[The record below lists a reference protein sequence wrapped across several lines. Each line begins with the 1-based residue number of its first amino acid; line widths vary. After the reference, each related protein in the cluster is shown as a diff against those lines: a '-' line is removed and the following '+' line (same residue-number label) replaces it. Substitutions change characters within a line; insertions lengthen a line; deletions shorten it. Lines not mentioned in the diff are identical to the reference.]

1 MSEDVFDATS
11 APEFTTIHEPIRDR
25 PDLPPRAITAAAQ
38 VLNGPKIERVK
49 RKQTGKGLPWQIAS
63 WEYYDEI
70 GEYSW
75 SVELLATHVSK
86 VRLVAARDVPGGDE
100 PIQVGA
106 EYELDGETHQP
117 SQIEIDAAALVS
129 AIAGGT
135 AGQQQLMYRGAVQKI
150 VAAES
155 YVVIRNDPE
164 GGDPRW
170 DAYSNEEIQYSA
182 NGWKVSDGTETFTLG
197 PDDVLIRVWRP
208 HPKKRSEPRSSS
220 KPLLPVLAEIKG
232 LTQAIAARID
242 SRLAGAGV
250 LFIPESAALMSSQS
264 QDLDE
269 GEDPFVAE
277 LIDSMLT
284 PIRDRDS
291 AAAVVPIVVRVPDE
305 SIGKVQH
312 IRFEVTTKAEEAAQ
326 RLDAITRMARAVDLP
341 QEQVLG
347 LGSMN
352 HWGAWQADEST
363 VKGPVATLAAIDC
376 HAYTVGYL
384 RPALLELGHSEED
397 VSGLLVWYDLTDL
410 IQRPDRSAN
419 ARDVFVLNGLS
430 GTALRRENGFD
441 EADEPTEEDTCLG
454 LLHKMIDND
463 PANARYWLE
472 ALGPCAGLTLNL
484 PAEPPPAKV
493 TIREAVPAPTDAV
506 PPSDQPQQGP
516 PATDQAALAA
526 SVAIADGTCP
536 DPVDCL
542 YGTCELAVLRA
553 LELAGKKMRGS
564 SPRNIRAG
572 LLEVPGHELH
582 CNSLVASANTHSTDA
597 LMEGAWAPLAT
608 VMPMRDALVAD
619 LDDYV
624 RLLIDTRQP
633 HDPNWLRPI
642 VAKHAS

>member
-1 MSEDVFDATS
+1 MSEDVFDAAN
-11 APEFTTIHEPIRDR
+11 APEFTTIQESIRDR

-49 RKQTGKGLPWQIAS
+49 RKQSGKGLPWQTAS

-86 VRLVAARDVPGGDE
+86 VRLIAARDVPGGDE
-100 PIQVGA
+100 PIQIGG

-117 SQIEIDAAALVS
+117 SQVEIDAAALVS

-155 YVVIRNDPE
+155 YVVIRTDPD

-182 NGWKVSDGTETFTLG
+182 TGWKVSDGTETFTLT

-264 QDLDE
+264 QDLEE

-291 AAAVVPIVVRVPDE
+291 AAAVVPIVVRVPDD

-312 IRFEVTTKAEEAAQ
+312 IRFEVTSKAEEAAQ
-326 RLDAITRMARAVDLP
+326 RLDAVTRMARAVDLP

-347 LGSMN
+347 LGAMN

-397 VSGLLVWYDLTDL
+397 VASLLVWYDLTDL
-410 IQRPDRSAN
+410 IQRPDRSDQALQVYD
-419 ARDVFVLNGLS
+419 RGGL
-430 GTALRRENGFD
+430 GFGALLRETGFD
-441 EADEPTEEDTCLG
+441 DSDEPTEEDTCRR
-454 LLHKMIDND
+454 LLFQMMEAD
-463 PANARYWLE
+463 PTNAAKWLE
-472 ALGPCAGLTLNL
+472 ALGPCAGLTLPPL
-484 PAEPPPAKV
+484 TDIFGDGSVMIPQQPGVPTGPPVIEP
-493 TIREAVPAPTDAV
+493 TG
-506 PPSDQPQQGP
+506 QQGP
-516 PATDQAALAA
+516 PNTDQQQLTA
-526 SVAIADGTCP
+526 SADGTCP

-542 YGTCELAVLRA
+542 YSTCEVAVLRA

-597 LMEGAWAPLAT
+597 LMEGAWSPLAIAL
-608 VMPMRDALVAD
+608 PMREALVAD

>member
-11 APEFTTIHEPIRDR
+11 APEFTTIREPIRDR

-49 RKQTGKGLPWQIAS
+49 RKQAGKGLPWQMLS

-86 VRLVAARDVPGGDE
+86 VRLIAARDVPGGDE
-100 PIQVGA
+100 PVQVGG

-117 SQIEIDAAALVS
+117 TQIEIDAAALVS

-170 DAYSNEEIQYSA
+170 DAYSNEEIQYSQA
-182 NGWKVSDGTETFTLG
+182 GWKVADGTETYTLG
-197 PDDVLIRVWRP
+197 PEDVLIRIWRP

-264 QDLDE
+264 ADLEE

-291 AAAVVPIVVRVPDE
+291 AAAVVPIVVRVPDD

-312 IRFEVTTKAEEAAQ
+312 LRFEVTTKAEEAAQ
-326 RLDAITRMARAVDLP
+326 RLDAVTRMARAVDLP
-341 QEQVLG
+341 QEEVLG
-347 LGSMN
+347 LGGMN

-363 VKGPVATLAAIDC
+363 VKGPVATLAAIDA
-376 HAYTVGYL
+376 HAYTIGYL
-384 RPALLELGHSEED
+384 RPALLELGHSAED
-397 VSGLLVWYDLTDL
+397 VASLLVWYDLTDL
-410 IQRPDRSAN
+410 IQRPDRSEQALQ
-419 ARDVFVLNGLS
+419 VFDRGGLS
-430 GTALRRENGFD
+430 FGALLRETGFD
-441 EADEPTEEDTCLG
+441 DADEPTEEDTCRR
-454 LLHKMIDND
+454 LLLQMVESD
-463 PANARYWLE
+463 PSNAAKWLE
-472 ALGPCAGLTLNL
+472 ALGPCAGLTLPPL
-484 PAEPPPAKV
+484 TDIFGDGSVMIPQQPGGPPA
-493 TIREAVPAPTDAV
+493 IE
-506 PPSDQPQQGP
+506 PSGQQGP
-516 PATDQAALAA
+516 PDTDQQQLTAA
-526 SVAIADGTCP
+526 IEHGGCP
-536 DPVDCL
+536 DPVECL
-542 YGTCELAVLRA
+542 YSTCEVAVLRA
-553 LELAGKKMRGS
+553 LELAGKRMRGS
-564 SPRNIRAG
+564 SPRNVRSG
-572 LLEVPGHELH
+572 LLAVPAHELH
-582 CNSLVASANTHSTDA
+582 CNSVVASASTHTTDS
-597 LMEGAWAPLAT
+597 LMEGAWAPLAIAL
-608 VMPMRDALVAD
+608 PFRDALVAD

-633 HDPNWLRPI
+633 HDPSWLRPI

>member
-1 MSEDVFDATS
+1 MSEDVFDAS
-11 APEFTTIHEPIRDR
+11 NAPEFTTIREPIRDR

-49 RKQTGKGLPWQIAS
+49 RKQAGKGLPWQLLS

-86 VRLVAARDVPGGDE
+86 VRLIAARDVPGGDE
-100 PIQVGA
+100 PVQVGG
-106 EYELDGETHQP
+106 EYELDGETHKP
-117 SQIEIDAAALVS
+117 TQIEIDAAALVS

-170 DAYSNEEIQYSA
+170 DAYSNEEIQYSQA
-182 NGWKVSDGTETFTLG
+182 GWKVADGTETYTLG
-197 PDDVLIRVWRP
+197 PEDVLIRIWRP

-264 QDLDE
+264 ADLEE

-291 AAAVVPIVVRVPDE
+291 AAAVVPIVVRVPDD

-312 IRFEVTTKAEEAAQ
+312 LRFEVTTKAEEAAQ
-326 RLDAITRMARAVDLP
+326 RLDAVTRMARAVDLP

-347 LGSMN
+347 LGGMN

-363 VKGPVATLAAIDC
+363 VKGPVATLAAIDA
-376 HAYTVGYL
+376 HAYTIGYL
-384 RPALLELGHSEED
+384 RPALLELGHSAED
-397 VSGLLVWYDLTDL
+397 VASLLVWYDLTDL
-410 IQRPDRSAN
+410 IQRPDRSEQALQ
-419 ARDVFVLNGLS
+419 VFDRGGLS
-430 GTALRRENGFD
+430 FGALLRETGFD
-441 EADEPTEEDTCLG
+441 DADEPTEEDTCRR
-454 LLHKMIDND
+454 LLLQMVESD
-463 PANARYWLE
+463 PSNAAKWLE
-472 ALGPCAGLTLNL
+472 ALGPCAGLTLPPL
-484 PAEPPPAKV
+484 TDIFGDGSVMIPQQPGGPPA
-493 TIREAVPAPTDAV
+493 IEPGG
-506 PPSDQPQQGP
+506 QQGP
-516 PATDQAALAA
+516 PDTDQQQLTAA
-526 SVAIADGTCP
+526 IEHGGCP
-536 DPVDCL
+536 DPVECL
-542 YGTCELAVLRA
+542 YSTCEVAVLRA
-553 LELAGKKMRGS
+553 LELAGKRMRGS
-564 SPRNIRAG
+564 SPRNVRSG
-572 LLEVPGHELH
+572 LLAVPAHELH
-582 CNSLVASANTHSTDA
+582 CNSVVASASTHTTDS
-597 LMEGAWAPLAT
+597 LMEGAWAPLAIAL
-608 VMPMRDALVAD
+608 PFRDALVAD

-633 HDPNWLRPI
+633 HDPSWLRPI

>member
-1 MSEDVFDATS
+1 VSEDVFDADS
-11 APEFTTIHEPIRDR
+11 APEFTTIQEPIRDR
-25 PDLPPRAITAAAQ
+25 PDLPYRAITAAAQ

-49 RKQTGKGLPWQIAS
+49 RKQQGKGLPWQVLS

-86 VRLVAARDVPGGDE
+86 VRLIAARDVPGGDE
-100 PIQVGA
+100 PIQIGG

-170 DAYSNEEIQYSA
+170 DAFSNEEIQYSQA
-182 NGWKVSDGTETFTLG
+182 GWKINDGTENYTLTAE
-197 PDDVLIRVWRP
+197 DVLIRVWRP

-250 LFIPESAALMSSQS
+250 LFIPESAALMSNQS
-264 QDLDE
+264 QDLEE

-305 SIGKVQH
+305 SIGKIQH
-312 IRFEVTTKAEEAAQ
+312 VRFEVTTKAEEAAQ
-326 RLDAITRMARAVDLP
+326 RLDAVTRMARAVDLP

-363 VKGPVATLAAIDC
+363 VKGPVATLAAIDA

-384 RPALLELGHSEED
+384 RPALLELGHPEEE
-397 VSGLLVWYDLTDL
+397 VSSLLVWYDLTDL
-410 IQRPDRSAN
+410 IQRPDRSDQALQ
-419 ARDVFVLNGLS
+419 VFDRGGL
-430 GTALRRENGFD
+430 GYGALLRETGFD
-441 EADEPTEEDTCLG
+441 DSDEPTEEDTCRQ
-454 LLHKMIDND
+454 LLLQMTKAD
-463 PANARYWLE
+463 PANAAKWIM
-472 ALGPCAGLTLNL
+472 ALGPCAGLPTIPSLDELAASETAPAQL
-484 PAEPPPAKV
+484 PPGNQPPV
-493 TIREAVPAPTDAV
+493 I
-506 PPSDQPQQGP
+506 DQTGQQGP
-516 PATDQAALAA
+516 PNTDQQLTAA
-526 SVAIADGTCP
+526 VAVAEHGACP

-542 YGTCELAVLRA
+542 YSTCEVAVLRA
-553 LELAGKKMRGS
+553 LELAGKRMRGS
-564 SPRNIRAG
+564 SPRNVRSG
-572 LLEVPGHELH
+572 LLTVPAHELH
-582 CNSLVASANTHSTDA
+582 CNGVVASASTHTTDS
-597 LMEGAWAPLAT
+597 LMEGAWAPLAIAL
-608 VMPMRDALVAD
+608 PFRDALVAD

-624 RLLIDTRQP
+624 RLLIETRQP
-633 HDPNWLRPI
+633 HDPDWLRPI

>member
-1 MSEDVFDATS
+1 VSEEVFDATS

-49 RKQTGKGLPWQIAS
+49 RKQTGKGLPWQTAS
-63 WEYYDEI
+63 WEFYDEI

-86 VRLVAARDVPGGDE
+86 VRLIAARDVPGGDE
-100 PIQVGA
+100 PIQVGG

-117 SQIEIDAAALVS
+117 SQIEIDAAALVA

-155 YVVIRNDPE
+155 YVVVRPDPD

-182 NGWKVSDGTETFTLG
+182 NGWKINDGTETYTLTN
-197 PDDVLIRVWRP
+197 DDVLIRVWRP

-232 LTQAIAARID
+232 LTQSIAARID

-250 LFIPESAALMSSQS
+250 LFIPESAALMSNQS
-264 QDLDE
+264 ADLED

-284 PIRDRDS
+284 PIHDRDS

-312 IRFEVTTKAEEAAQ
+312 IRFEVTSKAEEAAQ
-326 RLDAITRMARAVDLP
+326 RLDAVTRMARAVDLP

-347 LGSMN
+347 LGAMN

-363 VKGPVATLAAIDC
+363 VKGPVATLASIDA

-384 RPALLELGHSEED
+384 RPALLEMGHSEED
-397 VSGLLVWYDLTDL
+397 VASLLVWYDLTDL
-410 IQRPDRSAN
+410 IQRPDRSDQALQ
-419 ARDVFVLNGLS
+419 VFDRGGLS
-430 GTALRRENGFD
+430 FAALLRETGFD
-441 EADEPTEEDTCLG
+441 DSDEPTEEDTCRR
-454 LLHKMIDND
+454 LLLQMVEAD
-463 PANARYWLE
+463 PTNAAKWLE
-472 ALGPCAGLTLNL
+472 ALGPCAGLTL
-484 PAEPPPAKV
+484 PPLTDIFGDGSVMVPQQPGQPG
-493 TIREAVPAPTDAV
+493 VPAIEPTG
-506 PPSDQPQQGP
+506 QQGP
-516 PATDQAALAA
+516 PNTDQQQLTA
-526 SVAIADGTCP
+526 SVVVAEGACP

-553 LELAGKKMRGS
+553 LELAGKRMRGS
-564 SPRNIRAG
+564 SPRNVRSG
-572 LLEVPGHELH
+572 LLTVPAHELH
-582 CNSLVASANTHSTDA
+582 CNGVVASASTHTTDS
-597 LMEGAWAPLAT
+597 LMEGAWSPLAIT
-608 VMPMRDALVAD
+608 LPHREALVAD
-619 LDDYV
+619 LDQYV
-624 RLLIDTRQP
+624 RLLIETRQP
-633 HDPNWLRPI
+633 HDPEWLRPI
-642 VAKHAS
+642 VAKHAA